1 MKTFVY
7 SLLKLKAGENKF
19 SLYKRV
25 NMSMNK
31 IMSKQLNHGYNIQKM
46 SNKIKQEPVVK
57 MSVGKKILNWFK
69 SKFSRF
75 VKKADEFVDKFID

>member
-1 MKTFVY
+1 
-7 SLLKLKAGENKF
+7 
-19 SLYKRV
+19 
-25 NMSMNK
+25 MNK

-69 SKFSRF
+69 SKFSRC

>member
-1 MKTFVY
+1 
-7 SLLKLKAGENKF
+7 
-19 SLYKRV
+19 
-25 NMSMNK
+25 MSMNK

-57 MSVGKKILNWFK
+57 MSTGKKKLNCFK
-69 SKFSRF
+69 TKFSRF

>member
-1 MKTFVY
+1 
-7 SLLKLKAGENKF
+7 
-19 SLYKRV
+19 
-25 NMSMNK
+25 MSMNK

-57 MSVGKKILNWFK
+57 MSTGKKILNWFK

>member
-1 MKTFVY
+1 
-7 SLLKLKAGENKF
+7 
-19 SLYKRV
+19 
-25 NMSMNK
+25 MNK
-31 IMSKQLNHGYNIQKM
+31 KMIQKM

-75 VKKADEFVDKFID
+75 AKKADQFVDKFID

>member
-1 MKTFVY
+1 
-7 SLLKLKAGENKF
+7 
-19 SLYKRV
+19 
-25 NMSMNK
+25 
-31 IMSKQLNHGYNIQKM
+31 M

-75 VKKADEFVDKFID
+75 VKKADQFVDKFID